1 MLENLWRT
9 IIVFRLARFRV
20 VLCMMSERRTKM
32 VAVVE
37 DDESYRVALQRL
49 LRSAG
54 FSVLA
59 FASAED
65 FLNSGQ
71 QRETGCLIADIRM
84 SGMSVL
90 HLQARLNSEQCP
102 IPTIFITAH
111 GEEKMRLQAM
121 RGGAVKF
128 LAKPFDGAILIEA
141 VRVALDSGI

>member
-1 MLENLWRT
+1 
-9 IIVFRLARFRV
+9 
-20 VLCMMSERRTKM
+20 M

-37 DDESYRVALQRL
+37 DDESYRAALQRL
-49 LRSAG
+49 LKSAG
-54 FSVLA
+54 LSVLA

-84 SGMSVL
+84 PGMSGL
-90 HLQARLNSEQCP
+90 DLQARLNAEQCP

-128 LAKPFDGAILIEA
+128 LAKPFDGAILLEA
-141 VRVALDSGI
+141 VRVALDSGIQILAQSRF